1 MLSLVEMSSASE
13 TGLDL
18 MGWDRDAPMLS
29 KLGLS
34 SRAEPHPKTGPS
46 SEPRPTARPSHSVM
60 TGGEL
65 TRNPNTC

>member
-46 SEPRPTARPSHSVM
+46 SEPRPTARDRKSVV
-60 TGGEL
+60 
-65 TRNPNTC
+65 